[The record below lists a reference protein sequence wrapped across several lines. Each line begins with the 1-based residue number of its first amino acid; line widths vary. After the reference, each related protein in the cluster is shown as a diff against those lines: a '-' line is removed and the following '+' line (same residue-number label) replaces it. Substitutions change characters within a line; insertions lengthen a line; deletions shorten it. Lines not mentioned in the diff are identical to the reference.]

1 MSKIFES
8 LRSAEAARKAD
19 LLLIRSCET
28 STKAHDRRRSAR
40 RAFHAVVRVYGSTL
54 GGESFYEEAR
64 TINVSMHGA
73 LLELN
78 IPMLVG
84 QKLMLIHEGIQ
95 RQQICLIVNTKV
107 LETEAIEV
115 AVTFPVPHAE
125 FWQVF

>member
-1 MSKIFES
+1 MSKIFDA

-19 LLLIRSCET
+19 LRLTMSGEN
-28 STKAHDRRRSAR
+28 STKGHDRRRSAR
-40 RAFHAVVRVYGSTL
+40 RAFDAVIRVYGSTP
-54 GGESFYEEAR
+54 GGKSFYEEAR

-73 LLELN
+73 LFELN
-78 IPMLVG
+78 VTVLVG
-84 QKLMLIHEGIQ
+84 QKLMLIHEGIE
-95 RQQICLIVNTKV
+95 RQEICLIVNTKV